1 MPDMLTAIG
10 LMSGTSLDGVDV
22 ALIETDGERVG
33 SFGPSGYRPY
43 SEAERVV
50 LRQALA
56 EAVQLSRRDI
66 RPGSL
71 AEAERMV
78 TSAHAEAIEAFLT
91 DHGIAR
97 DSIDIVGFHGQTVLH
112 RPADRLTVQIGDAAS
127 LAGMVGLP
135 VIHDLRAADVAAGG
149 QGAPLVPV
157 YHRALAQGLHRDG
170 PIAVVNIGGVSNVT
184 YIDADIALIACDTG
198 PGNALLDDFMLRAT
212 GQPFDA
218 DGALAAQGRVDDA
231 WIAKGLQDPF
241 FAAAPP
247 KSLDRNHFAALV
259 LEDVTPADGA
269 ATLTAFT
276 AATIASV
283 APLLPKPPLSWV
295 IAGGGARNPTM
306 LNMLRQRLPA
316 ATVESVD
323 VLGWSTDAMEAQA
336 FAFLAVRS
344 LLGLPLSYPATTG
357 VPNPMTGGVKADY
370 LAS

>member
-1 MPDMLTAIG
+1 MLG
-10 LMSGTSLDGVDV
+10 LS
-22 ALIETDGERVG
+22 
-33 SFGPSGYRPY
+33 
-43 SEAERVV
+43 
-50 LRQALA
+50 
-56 EAVQLSRRDI
+56 
-66 RPGSL
+66 
-71 AEAERMV
+71 
-78 TSAHAEAIEAFLT
+78 
-91 DHGIAR
+91 
-97 DSIDIVGFHGQTVLH
+97 
-112 RPADRLTVQIGDAAS
+112 
-127 LAGMVGLP
+127 

-184 YIDADIALIACDTG
+184 YIDGDIAFIACDTG
-198 PGNALLDDFMLRAT
+198 PGNALLDDFVSRAT

-231 WIAKGLQDPF
+231 WIAKGLQNPF

-259 LEDVTPADGA
+259 LGDVTPADGA

-276 AATIASV
+276 AATIASI
-283 APLLPKPPLSWV
+283 APLLPKPPLSW
-295 IAGGGARNPTM
+295 IITGGGARNPTM
-306 LNMLRQRLPA
+306 LQMLRQRLPA

-323 VLGWSTDAMEAQA
+323 ALGWSADAMEAQA

-344 LLGLPLSYPATTG
+344 LAGLPLSYPATTG
-357 VPNPMTGGVKADY
+357 VPEPMTGGVKADY